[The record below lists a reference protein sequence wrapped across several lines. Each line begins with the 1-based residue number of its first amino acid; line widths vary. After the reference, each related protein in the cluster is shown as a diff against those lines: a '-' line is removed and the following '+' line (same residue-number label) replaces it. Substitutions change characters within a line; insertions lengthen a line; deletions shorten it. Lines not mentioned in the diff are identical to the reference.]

1 MTCINAQNA
10 TSVSR
15 LHRNVL
21 SALRVVLSV
30 GQKWKNGKGVNFYAE
45 SFAGN
50 GKELQSSMPCK
61 GSFLFIEHHY
71 SQR

>member
-30 GQKWKNGKGVNFYAE
+30 GQKWKNGKGVNYLYDE
-45 SFAGN
+45 SFAGS
-50 GKELQSSMPCK
+50 GKEVHEFH
-61 GSFLFIEHHY
+61 FL
-71 SQR
+71 

>member
-10 TSVSR
+10 ASVSR

-21 SALRVVLSV
+21 NALRVVLSV
-30 GQKWKNGKGVNFYAE
+30 GQKWKNGREANFNIE

-50 GKELQSSMPCK
+50 GKDLHEFHNL
-61 GSFLFIEHHY
+61 
-71 SQR
+71 